1 MLYELY
7 AENFALMSSL
17 RLQLGEGMNALT
29 GETGAGKSLIVDA
42 LSLLMGARGSDS
54 MIRSGCDRC
63 LIEGTFLPPFPK
75 QTMNLLNENGLSF
88 DDSLILSRELVR
100 GGRSIARVNGR
111 SVNIG
116 YLRELGRSLVNLHGQ
131 REHMLLLEDAHQQML
146 MDSFSVGGETAL
158 AKTAESF
165 GKLRAA
171 QKRIAAHERDR
182 EKNAARADELR
193 FIIEELD
200 SARLCSGEYD
210 QLSEE
215 ATLLAHGEKLYQ
227 AADEALEAI
236 GGSTLDRLNDALSSL
251 RNIASLDKNARNLY
265 ERLQN
270 LFYEAEDISREIAD
284 YRDGVDIDAYR
295 LEEIES
301 RLAFLGRLRKKYFCD
316 ENELILKLD
325 EAKRE
330 AGELEELDLSADE
343 LLRLRDQAKAEYD
356 MQAAALTE
364 IRRESAK
371 KLGAAI
377 TRELAALSMP
387 NALFRVDLLPNDPCE
402 NGNEHAIFMIR
413 TNIGE
418 DFQPVS
424 RIASGGELSRIVL
437 AIKVILARLDYVP
450 TLIFDEV
457 DTGLSGKALV
467 SVAQRIA
474 MVGESAQT
482 VVVTHNAIM
491 AAAAAHQI
499 LIEKHQ
505 DGDRTVSETHTLNE
519 KERVEEIA
527 RMIAGDK
534 VGEITLAQA
543 EEMIEK
549 MSQPQLF

>member
-100 GGRSIARVNGR
+100 GGRSIARANGR

-356 MQAAALTE
+356 MQAATLTE